1 MTTNRIFSFSACLLF
16 FTLVFPVTAFAEDA
30 PEKGFKITKDTVLN
44 VGIAINPEFE
54 SNITKASED
63 TETSETRTTTD
74 ENGKVATTTTTK
86 NTEIVS
92 DMILHYSPSLRIK
105 LDDDKKTFGFSLLF
119 DYNHYLGL
127 EDKKTS
133 KKLSE
138 LDIRSDLLGEFNKDG
153 LIIFDFKNTLSRS
166 STPDGQELSGKNRN
180 LLDSFA
186 VGVAF
191 KSVEDVLYGKI
202 KLGFDINYL
211 EQSKNNA
218 AYKDYNYISPFLDL
232 FGRWKFLPKTMAFAS
247 VAVRYQ
253 DYYESSIR
261 DTSRA
266 VPMNIFLGVMGQ
278 ITPYLSSKLAAGY
291 SVNIGDSV
299 QHDYNMNA
307 ELVFKYQDTGL
318 VVGYLKTL
326 RPSAYF
332 QYNSTHKAYLNF
344 KQKFAKYFL
353 ASLNFNYSYIM
364 YGKNIEFKDREEYT
378 QAEDGSYQ
386 KTSDENEN
394 SDVVVT
400 YSVLMPKGKR
410 RDHLINFSPALSY
423 AIFPWF
429 GLKLSYNL
437 EYKDT
442 DYVRTST
449 TSYNYATA
457 TDKNYTKTT
466 TTHYDYID
474 HRVMLSIVLDY

>member
-1 MTTNRIFSFSACLLF
+1 MLMNRNFFSAVVVLLVMF
-16 FTLVFPVTAFAEDA
+16 CPLFVFSDDA

-63 TETSETRTTTD
+63 TVTTD
-74 ENGKVATTTTTK
+74 TRVNDGEPKKA
-86 NTEIVS
+86 EIIS
-92 DMILHYSPSLRIK
+92 DMLLHYSPSLRIK
-105 LDDDKKTFGFSLLF
+105 LDDDKKTLGFSVLF
-119 DYNHYLGL
+119 DYSHYLGL
-127 EDKKTS
+127 EDKNTS

-153 LIIFDFKNTLSRS
+153 LIIFDFKNSLSRS
-166 STPDGQELSGKNRN
+166 STPDGQELQGKNRN

-211 EQSKNNA
+211 EQSKDNA
-218 AYKDYNYISPFLDL
+218 AYKDYNYVSPFLDL

-247 VAVRYQ
+247 VSTRYQ
-253 DYYESSIR
+253 DYYESRNR
-261 DTSRA
+261 DMSRA
-266 VPMNIFLGVMGQ
+266 VPINIFVGVMGQ
-278 ITPYLSSKLAAGY
+278 VTPHISSKIAAGY
-291 SVNIGDSV
+291 SVNVGDSV
-299 QHDYNMNA
+299 QHDYNANA
-307 ELVFKYQDTGL
+307 ELIFKYQDTG
-318 VVGYLKTL
+318 VVLGYLKTM

-332 QYNSTHKAYLNF
+332 QYNSTHKAYLTF

-353 ASLNFNYSYIM
+353 ASMNFNYSYIM
-364 YGKNIEFKDREEYT
+364 YGQNTEFKNREEYSQT
-378 QAEDGSYQ
+378 DEGYQKIDTNEEDG
-386 KTSDENEN
+386 T
-394 SDVVVT
+394 VVT
-400 YSVLMPKGKR
+400 YTVSMPKGKR

-423 AIFPWF
+423 AILPWL

-442 DYVRTST
+442 DYVRTSKT
-449 TSYNYATA
+449 DYSA
-457 TDKNYTKTT
+457 TDAERNYTRTT
-466 TTHYDYID
+466 ETHYDYID

>member
-1 MTTNRIFSFSACLLF
+1 MLMNRNFFSAVVVLLVMF
-16 FTLVFPVTAFAEDA
+16 CPLFVFSDDA

-63 TETSETRTTTD
+63 TVTTTTD
-74 ENGKVATTTTTK
+74 SRVNNGEATTK
-86 NTEIVS
+86 KAEIIS
-92 DMILHYSPSLRIK
+92 DMLLHYSPSLRIK
-105 LDDDKKTFGFSLLF
+105 LDDDKKTLGFSMLF
-119 DYNHYLGL
+119 DYSHYLGL
-127 EDKKTS
+127 EDKNTS

-153 LIIFDFKNTLSRS
+153 LIIFDFKNSLSRS
-166 STPDGQELSGKNRN
+166 STPDGQELQGKNRN

-211 EQSKNNA
+211 EQSKDNS
-218 AYKDYNYISPFLDL
+218 AYKDYNYVSPFLDL

-247 VAVRYQ
+247 VSTRYQ
-253 DYYESSIR
+253 DYYESRNR

-266 VPMNIFLGVMGQ
+266 VPINIFVGVMGQ
-278 ITPYLSSKLAAGY
+278 VTPHISSKIAAGY
-291 SVNIGDSV
+291 SVNVGDSI
-299 QHDYNMNA
+299 QHDYNANA
-307 ELVFKYQDTGL
+307 ELIFKYQDTG
-318 VVGYLKTL
+318 VVLGYLKTM

-332 QYNSTHKAYLNF
+332 QYNSTHKVYLTF

-353 ASLNFNYSYIM
+353 ASMNFNYSYIM
-364 YGKNIEFKDREEYT
+364 YGQNTEFKNREEYSQT
-378 QAEDGSYQ
+378 ETDNGYQ
-386 KTSDENEN
+386 YEKAGENEEN
-394 SDVVVT
+394 SPVVT
-400 YSVLMPKGKR
+400 YTVLMPKGKR

-423 AIFPWF
+423 AILPWL

-449 TSYNYATA
+449 TKIDATQ
-457 TDKNYTKTT
+457 TKENYTRETKTE
-466 TTHYDYID
+466 THYDYMD

>member
-1 MTTNRIFSFSACLLF
+1 MTTNRIFSFWVCLIL
-16 FTLVFPVTAFAEDA
+16 FTLPFSAFSEDA

-63 TETSETRTTTD
+63 TVTTD
-74 ENGKVATTTTTK
+74 TRVDEGKEKKA
-86 NTEIVS
+86 EIIS

-105 LDDDKKTFGFSLLF
+105 LDDDKKTLGFSLLF

-153 LIIFDFKNTLSRS
+153 FVIFDFKNTLSRS

-180 LLDSFA
+180 LLDSFDI
-186 VGVAF
+186 GVAF

-218 AYKDYNYISPFLDL
+218 AYKDYNYISPFIDL

-247 VAVRYQ
+247 VATRYQ
-253 DYYESSIR
+253 DYYESKIR

-266 VPMNIFLGVMGQ
+266 VPINIFVGVMGQ

-291 SVNIGDSV
+291 SVNVGDSV
-299 QHDYNMNA
+299 QHDYNANA
-307 ELVFKYQDTGL
+307 ELIFKYQDTGL

-332 QYNSTHKAYLNF
+332 QYNSTHKAYLTF

-364 YGKNIEFKDREEYT
+364 YGKNIEFKDRDDYT
-378 QAEDGSYQ
+378 KAEDGSFQ
-386 KTSDENEN
+386 KVEELEDGSTI
-394 SDVVVT
+394 T
-400 YSVLMPKGKR
+400 YTALMPKGNR
-410 RDHLINFSPALSY
+410 RDHLINLSPALSY
-423 AIFPWF
+423 AILPWL
-429 GLKLSYNL
+429 GLKLSYNF

-449 TSYNYATA
+449 TNYNNATNA
-457 TDKNYTKTT
+457 EKSYTKTT
-466 TTHYDYID
+466 ATHYDYID

>member
-1 MTTNRIFSFSACLLF
+1 MITKRNFFSAVC
-16 FTLVFPVTAFAEDA
+16 LVFFVMFFPVFAFSDDA

-63 TETSETRTTTD
+63 TVVTDTRVED
-74 ENGKVATTTTTK
+74 GKEQK
-86 NTEIVS
+86 TEIIS

-105 LDDDKKTFGFSLLF
+105 LDDDKKTLGFSILF

-127 EDKKTS
+127 EDSKTS

-153 LIIFDFKNTLSRS
+153 LVIFDFKNTLSRS

-180 LLDSFA
+180 LLDSFDI
-186 VGVAF
+186 GVAF

-211 EQSKNNA
+211 EQSKDNDV
-218 AYKDYNYISPFLDL
+218 YKDYNYISPFIDL

-253 DYYESSIR
+253 DYYESKIR
-261 DTSRA
+261 DESRA
-266 VPMNIFLGVMGQ
+266 VPINIFAGVMGQ
-278 ITPYLSSKLAAGY
+278 ITPYLSSKLAIGY
-291 SVNIGDSV
+291 SVNVGDSI

-307 ELVFKYQDTGL
+307 ELIFKYQDTGL

-353 ASLNFNYSYIM
+353 ASLNFSYSYIM
-364 YGKNIEFKDREEYT
+364 YGKNIEFKDREGYT
-378 QAEDGSYQ
+378 QAADGSYSKVEELEDGS
-386 KTSDENEN
+386 T
-394 SDVVVT
+394 VT
-400 YSVLMPKGKR
+400 YTTLMSNSNR

-423 AIFPWF
+423 AILPWL

-442 DYVRTST
+442 DYMRTST
-449 TSYNYATA
+449 TNYNHA
-457 TDKNYTKTT
+457 TDAEKNYTKTT
-466 TTHYDYID
+466 ATHYDYID

>member
-1 MTTNRIFSFSACLLF
+1 MLMNRNFFSAVVVLLVMF
-16 FTLVFPVTAFAEDA
+16 CPLFVFSDDA

-63 TETSETRTTTD
+63 TVTTD
-74 ENGKVATTTTTK
+74 TRVNDGEPKKA
-86 NTEIVS
+86 EIIS
-92 DMILHYSPSLRIK
+92 DMLLHYSPSLRIK
-105 LDDDKKTFGFSLLF
+105 LDDDKKTLGFSVLF
-119 DYNHYLGL
+119 DYSHYLGL
-127 EDKKTS
+127 EDKNTS

-153 LIIFDFKNTLSRS
+153 LIIFDFKNSLSRS
-166 STPDGQELSGKNRN
+166 STPDGQELQGKNRN

-211 EQSKNNA
+211 EQSKDNA
-218 AYKDYNYISPFLDL
+218 AYKDYNYVSPFLDL

-247 VAVRYQ
+247 VSTRYQ
-253 DYYESSIR
+253 DYYESRNR

-266 VPMNIFLGVMGQ
+266 VPINIFVGVMGQ
-278 ITPYLSSKLAAGY
+278 VTPHISSKIAAGY
-291 SVNIGDSV
+291 SVNVGDSV
-299 QHDYNMNA
+299 QHDYNANA
-307 ELVFKYQDTGL
+307 ELIFKYQDTG
-318 VVGYLKTL
+318 VVLGYLKTM

-332 QYNSTHKAYLNF
+332 QYNSTHKAYLTF

-353 ASLNFNYSYIM
+353 ASMNFNYSYIM
-364 YGKNIEFKDREEYT
+364 YGQNTEFKNREEYSQT
-378 QAEDGSYQ
+378 DEGYQKIDTNEEDG
-386 KTSDENEN
+386 T
-394 SDVVVT
+394 VVT
-400 YSVLMPKGKR
+400 YTVSMPKGKR

-423 AIFPWF
+423 AILPWL

-442 DYVRTST
+442 DYVRTSKT
-449 TSYNYATA
+449 DYSA
-457 TDKNYTKTT
+457 TDAERNYTRTT
-466 TTHYDYID
+466 ETHYDYID

>member
-1 MTTNRIFSFSACLLF
+1 MTTNRNFFMAVCFVLL
-16 FTLVFPVTAFAEDA
+16 VMAFPVYAFAEDA

-63 TETSETRTTTD
+63 TVTTD
-74 ENGKVATTTTTK
+74 TRVDDGAEKKA
-86 NTEIVS
+86 EIIS

-105 LDDDKKTFGFSLLF
+105 LDDDKKTLGFSLLF

-153 LIIFDFKNTLSRS
+153 LVIFDFKNSLSRS

-180 LLDSFA
+180 LMDSFA

-247 VAVRYQ
+247 FSVRYQ
-253 DYYESSIR
+253 DYYESKIR
-261 DTSRA
+261 DDSRA
-266 VPMNIFLGVMGQ
+266 VPINIFLGVMSQ
-278 ITPYLSSKLAAGY
+278 FTPYISGKLAAGY
-291 SVNIGDSV
+291 SANVSSSV

-307 ELVFKYQDTGL
+307 ELIFKYQDTGL
-318 VVGYLKTL
+318 ALGYLKTM

-332 QYNSTHKAYLNF
+332 QYNSTHKVYLNF
-344 KQKFAKYFL
+344 KQKFAQKFL
-353 ASLNFNYSYIM
+353 ASMNFSYSYLM
-364 YGKNIEFKDREEYT
+364 YGKNIEFKSRDEYT
-378 QAEDGSYQ
+378 QANDGSYQ
-386 KTSDENEN
+386 KVDTYDDGST
-394 SDVVVT
+394 VT

-410 RDHLINFSPALSY
+410 RDHLINFGPSLSY

-429 GLKLSYNL
+429 GLKLGYDL

-449 TSYNYATA
+449 TNFNHATNA
-457 TDKNYTKTT
+457 EQNYTRMTA
-466 TTHYDYID
+466 THYDYID

>member
-1 MTTNRIFSFSACLLF
+1 MLMNRNFFSAVVVLLVMF
-16 FTLVFPVTAFAEDA
+16 CPLFVFSDDA

-63 TETSETRTTTD
+63 TVTTD
-74 ENGKVATTTTTK
+74 TRVNDGEPKKA
-86 NTEIVS
+86 EIIS
-92 DMILHYSPSLRIK
+92 DMLLHYSPSLRIK
-105 LDDDKKTFGFSLLF
+105 LDDDKKTLGFSVLF
-119 DYNHYLGL
+119 DYSHYLGL
-127 EDKKTS
+127 EDKNTS

-153 LIIFDFKNTLSRS
+153 LIIFDFKNSLSRS
-166 STPDGQELSGKNRN
+166 STPDGQELQGKNRN

-211 EQSKNNA
+211 EQSKDNA
-218 AYKDYNYISPFLDL
+218 AYKDYNYVSPFLDL

-247 VAVRYQ
+247 VSTRYQ
-253 DYYESSIR
+253 DYYESRNR

-266 VPMNIFLGVMGQ
+266 VPINIFVGVMGQ
-278 ITPYLSSKLAAGY
+278 VTPHISSKIAAGY
-291 SVNIGDSV
+291 SVNVGDSV
-299 QHDYNMNA
+299 QHDYNANA
-307 ELVFKYQDTGL
+307 ELIFKYQDTG
-318 VVGYLKTL
+318 VVLGYLKTM

-332 QYNSTHKAYLNF
+332 QYNSTHKAYLTF

-353 ASLNFNYSYIM
+353 ASMNFNYSYIM
-364 YGKNIEFKDREEYT
+364 YGQNTEFKNREEYSQT
-378 QAEDGSYQ
+378 DEGYQKIDTNEEDG
-386 KTSDENEN
+386 T
-394 SDVVVT
+394 VVT
-400 YSVLMPKGKR
+400 YTVSMPKGKR

-423 AIFPWF
+423 AILPWL

-437 EYKDT
+437 EYKNT
-442 DYVRTST
+442 DYVRTSKT
-449 TSYNYATA
+449 DYSA
-457 TDKNYTKTT
+457 TDAERNYTRTT
-466 TTHYDYID
+466 ETHYDYID

>member
-1 MTTNRIFSFSACLLF
+1 MAVCFVLLAMF
-16 FTLVFPVTAFAEDA
+16 FPVSVFAEDA

-63 TETSETRTTTD
+63 SVTTD
-74 ENGKVATTTTTK
+74 TRENDGAEQK
-86 NTEIVS
+86 TEIIS

-105 LDDDKKTFGFSLLF
+105 LDDDKKTVGFSLLF

-153 LIIFDFKNTLSRS
+153 LIIFDFKNSLSRS

-180 LLDSFA
+180 LFDSF
-186 VGVAF
+186 VLGVAF
-191 KSVEDVLYGKI
+191 KSVEDVFYGKI

-211 EQSKNNA
+211 EQSKDST

-247 VAVRYQ
+247 FSLRYQ
-253 DYYESSIR
+253 DYYESRIR
-261 DTSRA
+261 SDARA
-266 VPMNIFLGVMGQ
+266 VPINLFLGIMSQ
-278 ITPYLSSKLAAGY
+278 FTPYISAKLAAGY
-291 SVNIGDSV
+291 SANVSSSV

-307 ELVFKYQDTGL
+307 ELIFKYQDTGL
-318 VVGYLKTL
+318 ALGYLKTM

-332 QYNSTHKAYLNF
+332 QYNSTHKVYLNF
-344 KQKFAKYFL
+344 KQKFAKHFL
-353 ASLNFNYSYIM
+353 ASMNFSYSYLM
-364 YGKNIEFKDREEYT
+364 YGKNIEFKNREGYT
-378 QAEDGSYQ
+378 MTENDDSYSYERTDEDF
-386 KTSDENEN
+386 
-394 SDVVVT
+394 T
-400 YSVLMPKGKR
+400 YTIIMPKGKR
-410 RDHLINFSPALSY
+410 RDHLVKFAPALSY

-429 GLKLSYNL
+429 GLKLGYDL

-449 TSYNYATA
+449 TNFNHAA
-457 TDKNYTKTT
+457 DAAQNYTRTVSS
-466 TTHYDYID
+466 HYDYID

>member
-1 MTTNRIFSFSACLLF
+1 MF
-16 FTLVFPVTAFAEDA
+16 FPVSAFSDDA

-63 TETSETRTTTD
+63 TVTTD
-74 ENGKVATTTTTK
+74 TRVENGAEKKA
-86 NTEIVS
+86 EIIS

-105 LDDDKKTFGFSLLF
+105 LDDDKKTLGFSILF

-138 LDIRSDLLGEFNKDG
+138 LDIKSELLGEFNKDG
-153 LIIFDFKNTLSRS
+153 LVIFDFKNSLSRS

-180 LLDSFA
+180 LLNSFDI
-186 VGVAF
+186 GVAF

-211 EQSKNNA
+211 EQSKNND

-299 QHDYNMNA
+299 HNDYNMNA
-307 ELVFKYQDTGL
+307 ELIFKYQETGL
-318 VVGYLKTL
+318 VVGYLKTM

-332 QYNSTHKAYLNF
+332 QYNSTHKAYLTF

-364 YGKNIEFKDREEYT
+364 YGKNVEFKDKEEYT
-378 QAEDGSYQ
+378 QGTDGSYQ
-386 KTSDENEN
+386 KTDAMEDGS
-394 SDVVVT
+394 T
-400 YSVLMPKGKR
+400 YTYMILMPKGNR

-423 AIFPWF
+423 AILPWL

-449 TSYNYATA
+449 TNYNHA
-457 TDKNYTKTT
+457 TDAEKNYTKTT
-466 TTHYDYID
+466 ATHYDYID